1 MHSPLRIAVL
11 ECDTPI
17 DSINNAYGGYGGVF
31 KELFKQSA
39 RALGKPDTLDPEN
52 GLEISRWDIV
62 GGDEYPNLDEIDAL
76 VMTGSSAFSLHFHDC
91 TVGFYVTNADFPA
104 RA

>member
-39 RALGKPDTLDPEN
+39 RVLGNPDTLDPEN

>member
-1 MHSPLRIAVL
+1 ML

-52 GLEISRWDIV
+52 GLEVSRWDIV
-62 GGDEYPNLDEIDAL
+62 GGDQYPNLYEIDAL
-76 VMTGSSAFSLHFHDC
+76 VMTGSSTFTLRFHGR
-91 TVGFYVTNADFPA
+91 TVGIYVTNADFPA
-104 RA
+104 RAQLL